1 MANIFNEIDEDIR
14 KEKYKNLWNKYGKY
28 LIGLIFLMIIF
39 FSLNQFMQSN
49 SISKNKKILETYFN
63 ASEEIEKNQ
72 IKIAK
77 KYLENVINEDN
88 KTLAAF
94 SKFRLSSLYYLNDE
108 KEKFQNELILL
119 YKDSSIDDLYRE
131 LALYKYI
138 LINLDSITLEDMK
151 FEIDSLSI
159 TEKKLEPY
167 FQEIIAIKHLLLNQN
182 DKANI
187 IFKNLLLNNLIP
199 FDLKIRLEKLLLI
212 SGHK

>member
-77 KYLENVINEDN
+77 NYLENVINEDN

>member
-159 TEKKLEPY
+159 IEKKLEPY